1 MNLFFFSLF
10 FFGVDFFIWRWYNFA
25 MRVCEFFNIKGD
37 KEARVCLSSFVLN
50 SFPSL
55 SRNVLFKA
63 IRNKD
68 IKVNGKRV
76 SKDMMLKSGDVLNIY
91 ISDLYLFNLPK
102 QLEYVY
108 KDDNLLGVY
117 KPQGLLSNNEYY
129 DEEDNTNIDEPTL
142 EDLVKKDFP
151 SAKICHRLDRNTS
164 GIVLFSL
171 NEVAYNELLFGFKV
185 GAIVKNYIAYV
196 YDCNF
201 KSEHET
207 LEKYLKKDSKS
218 GYSKVYDSLV
228 KDSQKIITEYFV
240 IYKNEIKDYAIL
252 DVSIHTGKTHQIRAQ
267 LKEISHPIIGDSKY
281 GKNSINKQFKIYKQ
295 LLFAYKYSFKFK
307 EKSPLF
313 YLNSKTI
320 LLQSKYYENKIT

>member
-1 MNLFFFSLF
+1 
-10 FFGVDFFIWRWYNFA
+10 
-25 MRVCEFFNIKGD
+25 MRVCEFFNIKDD
-37 KEARVCLSSFVLN
+37 KKACVCLSSFVLN

-76 SKDMMLKSGDVLNIY
+76 SKDMILKSGDVLNIY

-108 KDDNLLGVY
+108 KDDNILAVY

-240 IYKNEIKDYAIL
+240 IYKKTMLYLMYRFIQVKHIK
-252 DVSIHTGKTHQIRAQ
+252 
-267 LKEISHPIIGDSKY
+267 
-281 GKNSINKQFKIYKQ
+281 
-295 LLFAYKYSFKFK
+295 
-307 EKSPLF
+307 
-313 YLNSKTI
+313 
-320 LLQSKYYENKIT
+320 